1 MEIERDDNAQIVAGL
16 TQLASFLRM
25 SGWRDAA
32 PLGLTP
38 TQGTCLSL
46 LENRGPNRVTAL
58 AKLLGVTQAT
68 ASDVIAALER
78 KGLVIR
84 QADPAD
90 GRAIQVRLTQEG
102 WALAARMSAPPA
114 PLAKA
119 VEALDEQESAGMRRA
134 LSKIILELQEAGAI
148 EPQRLC
154 LTCRF
159 FQPYKHS
166 DAAKPHHCAF
176 VDAAFG
182 DASLRLDCN
191 DHADAGRSARLRAIA
206 TAPKPIRRNERV
218 PRPRQ

>member
-1 MEIERDDNAQIVAGL
+1 MEIERDDSAQIVAGL
-16 TQLASFLRM
+16 AQVASFLRM
-25 SGWRDAA
+25 SGWRNAE

-38 TQGTCLSL
+38 TQGACLSL
-46 LENRGPNRVTAL
+46 LENRGPNRVTVL

-78 KGLVIR
+78 KRLVLR

-90 GRAIQVRLTQEG
+90 GRATQVRLTQEG
-102 WALAARMSAPPA
+102 RALAARMSASPV

-119 VEALDEQESAGMRRA
+119 VEALDEEESAGMRRA

-191 DHADAGRSARLRAIA
+191 DHADAGTSARLRVV
-206 TAPKPIRRNERV
+206 APGPVRRNERV

>member
-1 MEIERDDNAQIVAGL
+1 MEIERDDNAQIAAGL
-16 TQLASFLRM
+16 AQLASFLRM

-38 TQGTCLSL
+38 TQGACLSL
-46 LENRGPNRVTAL
+46 LESRGPNRVTAL
-58 AKLLGVTQAT
+58 ARLLGVTQAT

-78 KGLVIR
+78 KQFVIR

-90 GRAIQVRLTQEG
+90 GRAIQVRLTRQG
-102 WALAARMSAPPA
+102 RALARQMSTPPA

-119 VEALDEQESAGMRRA
+119 VGALDDEESAGMRRA

-166 DAAKPHHCAF
+166 DAVRPHHCAF

-182 DASLRLDCN
+182 DASLRLDCG
-191 DHADAGRSARLRAIA
+191 DHVDAGSSARLRTGASE
-206 TAPKPIRRNERV
+206 PKPTRRNDRV

>member
-1 MEIERDDNAQIVAGL
+1 MEIERDDNAQIAAGL
-16 TQLASFLRM
+16 VQLVSFLRM

-38 TQGTCLSL
+38 TQGACLSL
-46 LENRGPNRVTAL
+46 LENRGPNRVTVL

-78 KGLVIR
+78 KRLVIR
-84 QADPAD
+84 QADPDD

-102 WALAARMSAPPA
+102 RVLAARMSAPPA

-119 VEALDEQESAGMRRA
+119 VEALDDKESAGMRRA

-166 DAAKPHHCAF
+166 DAVRPHHCAF

-191 DHADAGRSARLRAIA
+191 DHADAGSSARLRAIA
-206 TAPKPIRRNERV
+206 TAPKPVRRNERV
-218 PRPRQ
+218 PRPPQ